1 MVTNLYS
8 SLGIVRIIITLSCN
22 YSFILHIIRSIMSSK
37 KYQQLQINLTTVSD
51 KQREAKR
58 LELLSLSEH
67 NLANKHNNKPW
78 RTINNY

>member
-1 MVTNLYS
+1 MT
-8 SLGIVRIIITLSCN
+8 
-22 YSFILHIIRSIMSSK
+22 SK
-37 KYQQLQINLTTVSD
+37 KYQQLQINLTAVSD

-67 NLANKHNNKPW
+67 NLANKHHNKPW